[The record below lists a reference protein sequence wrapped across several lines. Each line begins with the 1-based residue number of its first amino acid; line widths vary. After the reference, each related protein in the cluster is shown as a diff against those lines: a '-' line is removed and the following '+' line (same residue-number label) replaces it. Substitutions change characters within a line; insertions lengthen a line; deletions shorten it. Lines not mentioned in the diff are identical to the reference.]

1 MRTLILST
9 VTLLLL
15 TGVGYCQS
23 GGGENSNT
31 LREKTDAANA
41 RDAKEQMR
49 LMQLDRDYQNTLRK
63 QAVPAT
69 PADPWGNVRPE
80 DSTGKTNSASKSV
93 SKKSQ

>member
-1 MRTLILST
+1 MRTPILST
-9 VTLLLL
+9 IILLLL
-15 TGVGYCQS
+15 TGTGYCQA

-49 LMQLDRDYQNTLRK
+49 LMQLDRDYQDTLRK
-63 QAVPAT
+63 QAAPAT

-80 DSTGKTNSASKSV
+80 NSTGKTNSASKAT